1 MSGGW
6 GARTELLRE
15 HRRAIQAFRQEVE
28 RLQRVFETRLLSN
41 AERNIRTATE
51 SANLRAGDVR
61 RRYSRAL
68 KCVYRSRDDVDFFS
82 GELERVGEAP
92 AATTSEEFEKAESN
106 LRDHRIQWQLVLPL
120 SHRLGEN

>member
-1 MSGGW
+1 MGG
-6 GARTELLRE
+6 GLCARTELLRQ
-15 HRRAIQAFRQEVE
+15 HRRAIQVFRQEVE

-61 RRYSRAL
+61 RRYTRAL
-68 KCVYRSRDDVDFFS
+68 KCVYRSRDVVDSFS
-82 GELERVGEAP
+82 GELERVSEAP
-92 AATTSEEFEKAESN
+92 ATATYEEFEKAEST

-120 SHRLGEN
+120 SYRLGEN